1 MGGDDEDDEDEVDP
15 ALGMVYYLTTRA
27 LFDQMVFIRNGL
39 LSYYKSIV

>member
-15 ALGMVYYLTTRA
+15 ALGMVYYLTTR
-27 LFDQMVFIRNGL
+27 VRNGL